1 MVQLGVSPLAGGVGR
16 RVTLHGAPALVAPV
30 GRRGGR
36 VAPHGAPAPVRLTRR
51 GRVVLLVL
59 LLVVATA
66 VAGLVA
72 APGQAA
78 ERPAAAP
85 TVVVRPGDTL
95 WSIARRYEPR
105 RDAFETIDDIRRLNG
120 IGDFTVHPGQRLG
133 LACRR

>member
-1 MVQLGVSPLAGGVGR
+1 MVQVGVSPQVGWS
-16 RVTLHGAPALVAPV
+16 VS
-30 GRRGGR
+30 GGR
-36 VAPHGAPAPVRLTRR
+36 PARRDGRAAPPVRLTRR

-59 LLVVATA
+59 LLAVATA

-78 ERPAAAP
+78 ERPTAAP

-105 RDAFETIDDIRRLNG
+105 RDPFETIDDIRRLNG
-120 IGDFTVHPGQRLG
+120 IEDFTVHPGQQLTMPS
-133 LACRR
+133 RR